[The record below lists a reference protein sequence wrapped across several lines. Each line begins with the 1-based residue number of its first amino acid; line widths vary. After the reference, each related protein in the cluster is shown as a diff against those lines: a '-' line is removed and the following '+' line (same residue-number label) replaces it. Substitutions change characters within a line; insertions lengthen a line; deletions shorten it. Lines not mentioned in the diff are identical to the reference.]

1 MAGILSA
8 NAQTARQDV
17 AAQFARSASNHY
29 AYPAPTRA
37 LTPAPEGYEAFYI
50 SHYGRHGSRWLSSE
64 GAYTRPVAQLE
75 HANREGMLTEQGKHL
90 LYILRDVAA
99 AAHDRAGDLSDIGAQ
114 QHRDIATRMFNNFP
128 SVFGGKAVVTA
139 RSSMK
144 IRCILSMQNETMT
157 LRALNPDIRITTDAS
172 ASDMGRLAYG
182 YGEDTLA
189 NKLRARMN
197 LITDSMYRHN
207 IKPQRFVDQLID
219 NAPSLEWL
227 DGLQLMRD
235 VFDIAGNM
243 QSHAFATQG
252 GHAVARP
259 VIEARY
265 DLYDL
270 FPAADAHL
278 LWKRAN
284 WAWYVHYG
292 HNPVCGAEAPFSQTY
307 LLRSFIAAA
316 DSCLATQQQG
326 RTPRNVATLRFGH
339 EVCVLPLACLMELG
353 SCGYRATNP
362 DDLAAHWRN
371 YEIFTMA
378 SNVQLV
384 FFRSKKAGAPI
395 LVKPLLNEREVT
407 VAHLPQVAPGYYKWD
422 DVRAFWLTKLTG
434 K

>member
-243 QSHAFATQG
+243 QSHRRFSD
-252 GHAVARP
+252 
-259 VIEARY
+259 I
-265 DLYDL
+265 DL
-270 FPAADAHL
+270 FHL
-278 LWKRAN
+278 FTVNEIFELWRIKNACWYTQFGNAPHNGNRMPFTKRN
-284 WAWYVHYG
+284 
-292 HNPVCGAEAPFSQTY
+292 
-307 LLRSFIAAA
+307 LLREMIDSTDIAIANGQRGA
-316 DSCLATQQQG
+316 
-326 RTPRNVATLRFGH
+326 NLRFGH
-339 EVCVLPLACLMELG
+339 ESILLPLASLMELDTLNY
-353 SCGYRATNP
+353 SC
-362 DDLAAHWRN
+362 DDLDQLHLHWQDYNIIPKACNIQMVFYRPVGQSKAKADD
-371 YEIFTMA
+371 IFVKVLFNEHEAMLPVGTDMFPYYSWA
-378 SNVQLV
+378 QL
-384 FFRSKKAGAPI
+384 R
-395 LVKPLLNEREVT
+395 
-407 VAHLPQVAPGYYKWD
+407 QYYLEKINTDINWD
-422 DVRAFWLTKLTG
+422 D
-434 K
+434 